1 MAGYLEDYGVGDAQR
16 EKKLKWITISL
27 VSAAV
32 LGVILY
38 AMFRDFKEDRR
49 ISQFRKALQQQ
60 DFKTAYTF
68 WGCTQEV
75 PCRDYGFDKFLE
87 DWGPQGANAKVAT
100 ASVSD
105 SERCGNGYIVAFDTG
120 KDPVSL
126 WVERDTGVL
135 SYAPW
140 SACPER
146 KLRIMKWLKM
156 KFGRG

>member
-16 EKKLKWITISL
+16 EKKLKWITIS
-27 VSAAV
+27 VIVGAV
-32 LGVILY
+32 LAVTLY
-38 AMFRDFKEDRR
+38 AVFRDFKEDRR
-49 ISQFRKALQQQ
+49 VSQFRQALKQQ

-68 WGCTQEV
+68 WGCTFET
-75 PCRDYGFDKFLE
+75 PCRDYAFDKFME

-100 ASVSD
+100 APVAD
-105 SERCGNGYIVAFDTG
+105 SERCGNGYIVAFETG
-120 KDPVSL
+120 KEPVSL

-140 SACPER
+140 SVCPER